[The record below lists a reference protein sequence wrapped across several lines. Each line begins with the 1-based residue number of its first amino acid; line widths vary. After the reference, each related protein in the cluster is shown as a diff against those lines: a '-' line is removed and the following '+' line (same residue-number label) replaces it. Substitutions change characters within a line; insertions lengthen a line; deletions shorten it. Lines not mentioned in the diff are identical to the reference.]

1 MKYVYFEFEGRF
13 IEPDDEFD
21 SLFSTSLGIHK
32 AIEADMAELEAGL
45 LEYGVVLVEINEKSI
60 FSDEDVDPLNRDN
73 ASWISAM
80 NAVKKSDDIVFTP
93 WNTFD
98 SSLD

>member
-1 MKYVYFEFEGRF
+1 M
-13 IEPDDEFD
+13 
-21 SLFSTSLGIHK
+21 
-32 AIEADMAELEAGL
+32 
-45 LEYGVVLVEINEKSI
+45 LVEINEKSI